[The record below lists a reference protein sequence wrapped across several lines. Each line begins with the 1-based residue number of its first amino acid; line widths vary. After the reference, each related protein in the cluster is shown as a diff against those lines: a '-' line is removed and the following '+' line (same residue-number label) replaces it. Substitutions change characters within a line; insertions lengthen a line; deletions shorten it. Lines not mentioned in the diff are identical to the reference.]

1 MKVFL
6 SYSVMEEERT
16 LIFFLGRK
24 FAETGVQTDSVT
36 VSAPYR
42 KDRSFVSLNGSYM
55 FIGLATQNG
64 RKHEQLQREFNRALE
79 MNIASILLVEEG
91 AVLPDI
97 DTKLDFVITFDRDEP
112 QPVIDKVNELV
123 EKYENGDAK
132 LAYKFA
138 YDIGGQ
144 AIINL
149 VSKMSKYKV
158 QMA

>member
-6 SYSVMEEERT
+6 SYSIMEEERT
-16 LIFFLGRK
+16 FILLLGDK
-24 FAETGVQTDSVT
+24 FGETGVRT
-36 VSAPYR
+36 SAVHGPHSR
-42 KDRSFVSLNGSYM
+42 DGSFVSLHGSYM
-55 FIGLATQNG
+55 FVGLATQNG
-64 RKHEQLQREFNRALE
+64 RKHEQLQREFNMALE

-97 DTKLDFVITFDRDEP
+97 DTNLDFVITFDRENP

-138 YDIGGQ
+138 YNIGGQ

>member
-16 LIFFLGRK
+16 LIFFLGKK
-24 FAETGVQTDSVT
+24 FGETGVRTDSVT
-36 VSAPYR
+36 GPYS
-42 KDRSFVSLNGSYM
+42 KDSSLVSLNGSYM
-55 FIGLATQNG
+55 FVGLATQNG
-64 RKHEQLQREFNRALE
+64 RHHEQLQREFNRALE
-79 MNIASILLVEEG
+79 MNIASILLVEKG

-97 DTKLDFVITFDRDEP
+97 DTDLDFVITFDRENP

-149 VSKMSKYKV
+149 ISKMSKYKV

>member
-6 SYSVMEEERT
+6 SYSVMEEERKF
-16 LIFFLGRK
+16 IFLLDDK
-24 FAETGVQTDSVT
+24 FGETGVRTETARS
-36 VSAPYR
+36 PYR

-64 RKHEQLQREFNRALE
+64 RKHEQLQREFNMALE
-79 MNIASILLVEEG
+79 MNIASILLVEKG

-97 DTKLDFVITFDRDEP
+97 DTGLDFVITFDRENP

>member
-24 FAETGVQTDSVT
+24 FAETGVRTKSI
-36 VSAPYR
+36 SGPYS
-42 KDRSFVSLNGSYM
+42 KDGSLVSLNGSYM
-55 FIGLATQNG
+55 FVGLVTQNG
-64 RKHEQLQREFNRALE
+64 RHHEQLQREFNRALE
-79 MNIASILLVEEG
+79 MNIASILLVEKG

-97 DTKLDFVITFDRDEP
+97 DTNLDFVITFDREKP